1 MCASEKERVRS
12 SGGTERTLESM
23 LNKSWARKRISAVS
37 GAGSDGGRSRSSL
50 HSQNIPTPST
60 SVPEEGE
67 VVTMGEEKREGLPV
81 QDAGTEYSN
90 EGDLF
95 VEDVEGDAD
104 RGGIPPRVVVE
115 RVWRSVPT
123 VMEED
128 QRTMTESEPSKMR
141 PSGRSEILTST
152 TAKIG
157 AQKTRRGCSSAVGC
171 EKRWSK
177 HTSMQFSGLSG
188 AVSSD
193 QATRAQGGDSRS
205 SSGGID
211 SSVPVL
217 KNVESSLAKQQGDPH
232 PIDNWTESSQES
244 LTTGPGCQVG
254 PEPIQDQTS
263 PPIETLDSNEEVELV
278 SSMTLPPVPPGTS
291 ASNTSSSCSDQFSPI
306 TRQDSL
312 SRSGHTL

>member
-1 MCASEKERVRS
+1 
-12 SGGTERTLESM
+12 M

-37 GAGSDGGRSRSSL
+37 GAWGDHGKSRSSL
-50 HSQNIPTPST
+50 HSQNTPTPST

-67 VVTMGEEKREGLPV
+67 VVTTGEEKREGLPV
-81 QDAGTEYSN
+81 QEAGTEYSN

-95 VEDVEGDAD
+95 VEDVEEGDAE

-123 VMEED
+123 VIEED
-128 QRTMTESEPSKMR
+128 QQTMTKSEPSKMR
-141 PSGRSEILTST
+141 PLGGSEILTST
-152 TAKIG
+152 TAKKIG
-157 AQKTRRGCSSAVGC
+157 SQKTRRGSAVGC

-177 HTSMQFSGLSG
+177 HTSTQFSGLSG

-193 QATRAQGGDSRS
+193 QETHAQGGDSRS

-211 SSVPVL
+211 SSPPVL
-217 KNVESSLAKQQGDPH
+217 KNVESSLAKQQGDPR
-232 PIDNWTESSQES
+232 PTDNWTESSHKS
-244 LTTGPGCQVG
+244 IAIGPGCQVG